1 MRCGMKFHD
10 NYIAKSVWREYKYP
24 TIEAYM
30 ESVKNGYERPVFYA
44 MFLEK
49 ELSGDGLRLVKAMKA
64 GLWNGERENEPITRW
79 EVAQIAKRL
88 APKIEES
95 KLWN

>member
-1 MRCGMKFHD
+1 MRCGMTFHD
-10 NYIAKSVWREYKYP
+10 NYIVSRKWREYKYP

-30 ESVKNGYERPVFYA
+30 ESVKNGYERPVMHAF
-44 MFLEK
+44 FLEK
-49 ELSGDGLRLVKAMKA
+49 ELSGDGLKLVNYMKKKC
-64 GLWNGERENEPITRW
+64 WNGERENSMITRW